1 MLPAMCMLLILN
13 ACNYNESVN
22 ESEAGY
28 SPSVIDVVSASNQ
41 AEKSIDQEE
50 QQIAVFTAKIHVA
63 LAGNNEKTFKKLI
76 ATDKF
81 NVVTVYGG
89 EGVVYSVAHQN
100 KDHLKIKDGELIYS
114 DSQVN
119 PPDVYVNLNAEM
131 FDKAEYKYR
140 LTEQKEGLLEN
151 IDWDNTDKD
160 YLTAHFYSF
169 YDQMAWL
176 IDEWNLN
183 DWIVYKLSN
192 NTYLYTKGY
201 SCYSEDWGARVFV
214 GQSFVINR
222 DGDNYGIVAYIDAK

>member
-1 MLPAMCMLLILN
+1 MCMLLILN

-22 ESEAGY
+22 EPEAEF
-28 SPSVIDVVSASNQ
+28 SPGVTDVASASDQ
-41 AEKSIDQEE
+41 AEESIDSEE

-63 LAGNNEKTFKKLI
+63 LAGNNEKTFTKLI

-100 KDHLKIKDGELIYS
+100 KDHLKIEDGELIYN
-114 DSQVN
+114 DPQVN
-119 PPDVYVNLNAEM
+119 PPDVKTGLNAEM
-131 FDKAEYKYR
+131 FDKAQYIYK

-151 IDWDNTDKD
+151 IDWDKADKD

-176 IDEWNLN
+176 IDEWGFDN
-183 DWIVYKLSN
+183 WVVYKLSN

-201 SCYSEDWGARVFV
+201 SCYSEGWGARVFV
-214 GQSFVINR
+214 GQSFVIKR
-222 DGDNYGIVAYIDAK
+222 DGDNFGIVAYIDAK